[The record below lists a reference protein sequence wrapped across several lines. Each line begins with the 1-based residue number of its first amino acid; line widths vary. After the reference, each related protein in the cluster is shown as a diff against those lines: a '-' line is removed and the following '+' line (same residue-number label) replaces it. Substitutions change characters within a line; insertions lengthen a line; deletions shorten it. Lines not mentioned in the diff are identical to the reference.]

1 MPQLPA
7 ALTNPGMLLAL
18 CLVVGLVIVVNATL
32 LSVFRRGTGD
42 GETARWIQ
50 ALGGAR
56 ERQRQQTAQM
66 EELHRAVKLL
76 SADKPS
82 PDKPN
87 E

>member
-1 MPQLPA
+1 M
-7 ALTNPGMLLAL
+7 
-18 CLVVGLVIVVNATL
+18 CLIVGLVLAVNATL
-32 LSVFRRGTGD
+32 LSVFRRGTGHGGH
-42 GETARWIQ
+42 GEAGRLSQ

-66 EELHRAVKLL
+66 DELHRAVTLL
-76 SADKPS
+76 SADKPN